1 MRWALPWAYR
11 VGTPRPP
18 HPGRRLFPITPLS
31 ENILK
36 TSMLLCRQLRS
47 RPENRISQATHLSH
61 KNTPLL
67 RKSKLELNRKA
78 RFFHLSPCVWA
89 MLTSFTESQR
99 PGDVLVWLGVGG
111 YTYIYIY
118 TVVLWSSEPR
128 WLTNV
133 SVVY

>member
-1 MRWALPWAYR
+1 MLNS
-11 VGTPRPP
+11 PP
-18 HPGRRLFPITPLS
+18 SLHPPVIIFD
-31 ENILK
+31 
-36 TSMLLCRQLRS
+36 
-47 RPENRISQATHLSH
+47 H
-61 KNTPLL
+61 KGIWSFEVL